1 MNLRRAALLVILLAA
16 AGGLGFLLL
25 PLREWFGQFELY
37 VRSLGALGPLLFA
50 LAYMLLTV
58 VLFPASVLTI
68 GAGTLFGLKT
78 GFFTALLGANL
89 GALCSFL
96 LARSFLRERVVLW
109 TAAHPKFRFL
119 DEAIGKQGFKMVLLC
134 RLSPIFP
141 FILLNYFLGLTSV
154 RTGAYVLANLLGMI
168 PANFVFVYIG
178 ATAHDAVAG
187 PAEPSLDFY
196 QQAMKYLGLVATVIV
211 FTVMTRMARRALRE
225 AERAQEGGGFI
236 RQPLT
241 NEQCPSGSSGVY
253 PRKEKE
259 DDG

>member
-1 MNLRRAALLVILLAA
+1 MNFRRAALLVILLSVV
-16 AGGLGFLLL
+16 GLGSLLL
-25 PLREWFGQFELY
+25 PLREWFEQFESY
-37 VRSLGALGPLLFA
+37 IRSLGAFGPLLFA

-68 GAGTLFGLKT
+68 AAGTLFGLKT

-109 TAAHPKFRFL
+109 TASHPKFRFL

-154 RTGAYVLANLLGMI
+154 RTGAYILANLFGMV

-187 PAEPSLDFY
+187 AAAPSLDFY
-196 QQAMKYLGLVATVIV
+196 QQAMKYLGLVATIIV
-211 FTVMTRMARRALRE
+211 FTFMTRMARRALRN
-225 AERAQEGGGFI
+225 AERAQEGGGFMG
-236 RQPLT
+236 QPDIDAQST
-241 NEQCPSGSSGVY
+241 GSSGGM
-253 PRKEKE
+253 PARGE
-259 DDG
+259 GG

>member
-1 MNLRRAALLVILLAA
+1 MNLRRAALLVIIIGIGSVGA
-16 AGGLGFLLL
+16 LLL
-25 PLREWFGQFELY
+25 PLREWSAQFEAY
-37 VRSLGALGPLLFA
+37 IRSLGALGPLLFA
-50 LAYMLLTV
+50 FAYMVLTV
-58 VLFPASVLTI
+58 VLFPASVLTL
-68 GAGTLFGLKT
+68 GAGTLFGLKM

-89 GALCSFL
+89 GALCSFV

-109 TAAHPKFRFL
+109 TAAHPKFCFL

-154 RTGAYVLANLLGMI
+154 RTGAYVLGNLLGMI

-187 PAEPSLDFY
+187 AAEPSLDFY
-196 QQAMKYLGLVATVIV
+196 QQAMKYLGLAATLIV

-236 RQPLT
+236 GQPDM
-241 NEQCPSGSSGVY
+241 NAQSPGPSSVVPTRG
-253 PRKEKE
+253 EKR
-259 DDG
+259 

>member
-1 MNLRRAALLVILLAA
+1 MNFRRAALLVIVIAA
-16 AGGLGFLLL
+16 IGLGSLLL
-25 PLREWFGQFELY
+25 PLREWFEQFESY
-37 VRSLGALGPLLFA
+37 VRSLGTLGPLLFA
-50 LAYMLLTV
+50 FAYMLLTV
-58 VLFPASVLTI
+58 VLFPASVLTL

-109 TAAHPKFRFL
+109 TASHPKFRFL

-154 RTGAYVLANLLGMI
+154 RTGAYILGNLFGMV

-187 PAEPSLDFY
+187 PAETLDFY
-196 QQAMKYLGLVATVIV
+196 QQAMKYVGLLATFIV
-211 FTVMTRMARRALRE
+211 FTVITRMARRALRE
-225 AERAQEGGGFI
+225 AERAREGGGFVG
-236 RQPLT
+236 QPDIDAQST
-241 NEQCPSGSSGVY
+241 GSSGM
-253 PRKEKE
+253 PARGE
-259 DDG
+259 GG